1 MCIKGACIALRKIT
15 GKQPENTFLYI
26 YFGSSAPALDA
37 GCIKLERLIAL
48 RYFDLAD
55 RYTVVILKHI
65 HCTVVTTT
73 AILGTHLIPTP
84 VGSQE
89 GYLTIAV
96 GGCSG
101 KSTQLRAP
109 CLRPDADAAAH

>member
-15 GKQPENTFLYI
+15 GKQPENIIFNI
-26 YFGSSAPALDA
+26 YFGSSALALDA

-55 RYTVVILKHI
+55 CYTVVILKHI
-65 HCTVVTTT
+65 HCTVVRTT
-73 AILGTHLIPTP
+73 AILGTYLIPTP

-101 KSTQLRAP
+101 KYAVARSVPSAGR
-109 CLRPDADAAAH
+109 